1 MIPKE
6 IIQKI
11 RRIEIKT
18 GRLVS
23 DVFSGQYESVFKG
36 RGMEFSEVREYE
48 PGDDIRTIDWN
59 VTARYG
65 KPFVK
70 KFIEERELTVMLLV
84 DASASGRFG
93 TSERMK
99 EELAAE
105 LAAVLAFSAIKNNDK
120 VGMIIFT
127 DRVEKY
133 IMPKKGRTHILR
145 IISEIL
151 FFKPAHKNTDITSAL
166 EYLNEVAKRKSVVFL
181 ISDFIGQGFEKALG
195 ITNKKHDVIAM
206 TITDPREKELPA
218 IGFIELED
226 SESGE
231 YIMID
236 TRDKGMRDNYAGLS
250 MKRIEDRKKLFRRM
264 GLDNVDF
271 YTDKPYVEPLIRFFE
286 MRARRFR

>member
-93 TSERMK
+93 TSKRMK

-133 IMPKKGRTHILR
+133 ILPKKGRTHILR
-145 IISEIL
+145 IISEML

-218 IGFIELED
+218 IGFVELED

-236 TRDKGMRDNYAGLS
+236 TRDKGLRDNYAGLS
-250 MKRIEDRKKLFRRM
+250 LKRIEDRKKLFRRM

>member
-133 IMPKKGRTHILR
+133 ILPKKGRTHILR
-145 IISEIL
+145 IISEML

-218 IGFIELED
+218 IGFVELED

-236 TRDKGMRDNYAGLS
+236 TRDRGMRDNYASLS

>member
-133 IMPKKGRTHILR
+133 ILPKKGRTHILR
-145 IISEIL
+145 IISEML

-218 IGFIELED
+218 IGFVELED

-236 TRDKGMRDNYAGLS
+236 TRDKGLRDNYAGLS